1 MLMNHLV
8 LFESHWKTS
17 IPKLSPKKTFNCQ
30 NSIPS
35 TRLLCEN
42 EKQCQHTIELLHTQL
57 HHLVLTGHLIL
68 LYLVLTVN
76 AVSDVAISKTSL
88 LENLHFSFILT
99 ILLFLFSCFILI
111 TFNYK
116 YIAIMVNG

>member
-42 EKQCQHTIELLHTQL
+42 DRIIELLHTQL

-68 LYLVLTVN
+68 LYLVLTVD
-76 AVSDVAISKTSL
+76 SECCIRCSSL
-88 LENLHFSFILT
+88 KDIIIGKLALFFYSNYPVVPIFMFHFNHLQ
-99 ILLFLFSCFILI
+99 L
-111 TFNYK
+111 
-116 YIAIMVNG
+116 